1 MRTGLLTAALTL
13 IPAAAFAH
21 TGVGDAHGFATGFA
35 HPLGGLDHILAMMTV
50 GIFAWQLGGR
60 ALWLVPAA
68 FVLAMAIGA
77 ALAVAGVPL
86 PFVEFAIAMAVVA
99 LFAIF
104 HGHAHG
110 TEMALDAGSGAYA
123 AGFMLATALL
133 HVAGIVLGYALGRV
147 EGRAAYRLAGSAVAL
162 AGLVIL
168 STII

>member
-1 MRTGLLTAALTL
+1 
-13 IPAAAFAH
+13 
-21 TGVGDAHGFATGFA
+21 
-35 HPLGGLDHILAMMTV
+35 
-50 GIFAWQLGGR
+50 AWQLGGR
-60 ALWLVPAA
+60 ALWLVPAT

-77 ALAVAGVPL
+77 ALGVAGGAL
-86 PFVEFAIAMAVVA
+86 PFVEFARGASVGVLGGLGAFAYKGPGAIAMGRVGP
-99 LFAIF
+99 FSIF

-110 TEMALDAGSGAYA
+110 TEMAVDAAGGGYA

-133 HVAGIVLGYALGRV
+133 HVAGIALGYALGRV